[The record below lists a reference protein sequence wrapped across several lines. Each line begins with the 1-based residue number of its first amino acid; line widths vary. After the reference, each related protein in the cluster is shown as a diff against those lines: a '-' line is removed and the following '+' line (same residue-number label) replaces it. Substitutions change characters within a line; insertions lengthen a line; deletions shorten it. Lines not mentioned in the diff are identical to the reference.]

1 MTTITDLEAAAG
13 NFDSTSDPVTF
24 PASKHPVD
32 YYLANDRSVRGDLL
46 LNNHE
51 VIGFLSILEG
61 NLTKHFLP
69 KRITDFETNK
79 RTIVSVSGTCLKNT
93 PTKAP
98 EKQLSGRLPALRGG

>member
-24 PASKHPVD
+24 QADKHPVD

-51 VIGFLSILEG
+51 VIVCRYQAFHPLQ
-61 NLTKHFLP
+61 
-69 KRITDFETNK
+69 TDGERNGVCVGKPSF
-79 RTIVSVSGTCLKNT
+79 
-93 PTKAP
+93 
-98 EKQLSGRLPALRGG
+98 